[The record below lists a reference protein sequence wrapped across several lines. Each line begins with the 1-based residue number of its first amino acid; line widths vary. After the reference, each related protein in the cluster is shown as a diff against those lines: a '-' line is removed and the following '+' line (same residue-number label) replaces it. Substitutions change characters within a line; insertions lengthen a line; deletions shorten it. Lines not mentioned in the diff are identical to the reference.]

1 MPRDAA
7 ACLSEAYFGSTL
19 LVTSTITTL
28 NEHVRVALA
37 LEVAGDAQ
45 LPQGHPPCGRS
56 YWRGCGLAAG
66 RGCGCG
72 CGCDCGCGW
81 GGRRLRD

>member
-7 ACLSEAYFGSTL
+7 ACLSEAYLGSTL
-19 LVTSTITTL
+19 LVTTTTTIITL
-28 NEHVRVALA
+28 HAHVRVALA

-45 LPQGHPPCGRS
+45 LPQGRSPCSRS
-56 YWRGCGLAAG
+56 YWR
-66 RGCGCG
+66 
-72 CGCDCGCGW
+72 GW

>member
-1 MPRDAA
+1 MPRDVA
-7 ACLSEAYFGSTL
+7 ACLSEAYLGSTL
-19 LVTSTITTL
+19 LVTSTIITL

-45 LPQGHPPCGRS
+45 LPQGRSPCSRS
-56 YWRGCGLAAG
+56 YWR
-66 RGCGCG
+66 
-72 CGCDCGCGW
+72 GW